1 MTNRESRDRQEQ
13 GTRNKTYTV
22 TVRKIILIQ
31 TETKLFSNLIW
42 IYIPRKQYI
51 IRKDLLI

>member
-31 TETKLFSNLIW
+31 TETKLFSNPID
-42 IYIPRKQYI
+42 IF
-51 IRKDLLI
+51 LLVLGKN